1 MNLVMTINLRRY
13 NKFIGSKVMEKV
25 SRTLVFIN
33 IKDAR
38 EAYHVICD
46 MYLADGKFIG
56 FDIDSCNV
64 MNKTDAY
71 NASVIITKNDKGE
84 FKKWVSTTM
93 TCRAER

>member
-1 MNLVMTINLRRY
+1 
-13 NKFIGSKVMEKV
+13 MEKV

-56 FDIDSCNV
+56 FNIDSCNV
-64 MNKTDAY
+64 MNETDAY